1 MKTVRNITL
10 VSLLA
15 AGVMSVP
22 AAHAH
27 YKQLQNDINRW
38 AEGSAIKATITFTE
52 PNQHGMDF
60 AAATTGGGT
69 QFTQFV
75 GVKEQLDWALGLE
88 HRLASGWTRIFF
100 DYDHYHAD
108 DSSSFTGTQRSLLT
122 GAGVTGTSTGEY
134 NLHSDSAKLGMRHRV
149 NHSRKS
155 IIDLG
160 AALSW
165 VDADRDFTATQ
176 NVAGVV
182 TTLSQHAD
190 FDAFGPFFDVTVKHY
205 TNSRNRTGFNVQMYA
220 GAGLLYSETKFNSSI
235 GVVENFDREK
245 VKGVSAEMIAKLGL
259 GWDYRFC
266 NRTMLSTTLG
276 YMFMNYSDAFSYGA
290 TGGAYA
296 RFTTPGIG
304 GLGNLA
310 GAGNSSGGFPFT
322 RQGPYLEFKW
332 SGAGF

>member
-27 YKQLQNDINRW
+27 YKQLQNDVNRW
-38 AEGSAIKATITFTE
+38 AEGSAIKATVTFTE

-60 AAATTGGGT
+60 AAATTGAG
-69 QFTQFV
+69 QFTHFV
-75 GVKEQLDWALGLE
+75 GVKEQLDWAVGLE
-88 HRLASGWTRIFF
+88 HRLASGWTRLFL

-108 DSSSFTGTQRSLLT
+108 DSSSFTGAQTNLLGL
-122 GAGVTGTSTGEY
+122 GAAAVSATGEY

-165 VDADRDFTATQ
+165 VDMDRDFTVVHTNGGGAT
-176 NVAGVV
+176 A
-182 TTLSQHAD
+182 TLSQHAD

-205 TNSRNRTGFNVQMYA
+205 THSRNRTGLNIQMYA
-220 GAGLLYSETKFNSSI
+220 GAGLLYTETKFNSSI
-235 GVVENFDREK
+235 AGVENFDREK
-245 VKGVSAEMIAKLGL
+245 VKGVSAELIAKLGI

-276 YMFMNYSDAFSYGA
+276 YMFMNYTDAFNYGG
-290 TGGAYA
+290 TGGAFA
-296 RFTTPGIG
+296 RFAASGSNNVPG
-304 GLGNLA
+304 LA
-310 GAGNSSGGFPFT
+310 GAGNASGGFPFT

-332 SGAGF
+332 SGANF